1 MKRSLRMILT
11 CLCCVLA
18 MGAQAQDAPHWSV
31 NMYDY
36 HYDMTA
42 YVTLVV
48 DNEVVTDLSGY
59 EIAAFC
65 GTECR
70 GVATVETVTLGGQQ
84 KSYAY
89 LRIRSNQE
97 QGETITF
104 KVYEKSKKREF
115 NIENGSMTFKSLDVQ
130 GLPSAPVQL
139 ALSRVI
145 PGDAN
150 GDGEVDLTDASIVFD
165 FYMGEEMSEFFEAA
179 ADFDGDGTVDLTDA
193 VLIFE
198 YYMNQ

>member
-1 MKRSLRMILT
+1 MKRNLRMILM
-11 CLCCVLA
+11 CLFCVLA
-18 MGAQAQDAPHWSV
+18 MGTQAQATHWSV
-31 NMYDY
+31 NVHDY
-36 HYDMTA
+36 RYDMTA

-48 DNEVVTDLSGY
+48 DDAVLTDLSDY

-65 GTECR
+65 GDECR
-70 GVATVETVTLGGQQ
+70 GVATIETVTQGGQQ
-84 KSYAY
+84 KSYGH

-104 KVYEKSKKREF
+104 KAYRKSKKREL

-139 ALSRVI
+139 ALSKVI

-150 GDGEVDLTDASIVFD
+150 GDGEIDLTDASIVFD

>member
-36 HYDMTA
+36 QYDMTA

-70 GVATVETVTLGGQQ
+70 GVATVETVTSGGQQ

>member
-36 HYDMTA
+36 QYDMTA

-48 DNEVVTDLSGY
+48 DNEGVTDLSGY

-70 GVATVETVTLGGQQ
+70 GVATVETVTSGGQQ

>member
-31 NMYDY
+31 NIYDY
-36 HYDMTA
+36 QYDMTA

>member
-36 HYDMTA
+36 QYDMTA

>member
-1 MKRSLRMILT
+1 
-11 CLCCVLA
+11 
-18 MGAQAQDAPHWSV
+18 
-31 NMYDY
+31 
-36 HYDMTA
+36 
-42 YVTLVV
+42 
-48 DNEVVTDLSGY
+48 
-59 EIAAFC
+59 
-65 GTECR
+65 
-70 GVATVETVTLGGQQ
+70 
-84 KSYAY
+84 
-89 LRIRSNQE
+89 
-97 QGETITF
+97 
-104 KVYEKSKKREF
+104 
-115 NIENGSMTFKSLDVQ
+115 MTFKSLDVQ

>member
-1 MKRSLRMILT
+1 
-11 CLCCVLA
+11 

-36 HYDMTA
+36 QYDMTA

>member
-36 HYDMTA
+36 QYDMTA

-139 ALSRVI
+139 AWSRVI

>member
-1 MKRSLRMILT
+1 MKRNLRMILT

-36 HYDMTA
+36 QYDMTA

>member
-36 HYDMTA
+36 QYDMTA

-59 EIAAFC
+59 EVAAFC
-65 GTECR
+65 GTDCR

>member
-1 MKRSLRMILT
+1 MKRNLRMILT

-36 HYDMTA
+36 QYDMTA

-48 DNEVVTDLSGY
+48 DNEVVADLSGY

-70 GVATVETVTLGGQQ
+70 GVATVETVTVGGQQ

-89 LRIRSNQE
+89 LRIRSNE
-97 QGETITF
+97 AQGETITF
-104 KVYEKSKKREF
+104 KAYEKSKKREF